1 MKIVQNSR
9 DFSRP
14 SVNNSFAND
23 NNNSQNIVLSD
34 NNAKKLF
41 SKSASS
47 EYVSFSSG
55 KVMIKSFGVLDK
67 IGYGFLAV
75 GAYILFLIL
84 RGSDGGISLYLTGA
98 IIILVGFLI
107 VSFVKTFSVIDYRT
121 KSIYSETQFKG
132 KGIWKSNKTT
142 AFSNIIEISVDNRP
156 TEVTAQNMGMG
167 LSSLLVNGNGA
178 HKHVAKSDS
187 AIAALLNNGTI
198 FYITDFTSNADIT
211 NVYKVF
217 SCELAKAINVSYKT
231 NNNDD
236 YQLVVKKRGTK
247 FYFDSD
253 NYKAF
258 TGNYVKGII
267 IYIFLGILLIIGAMI
282 YFHHMLNS

>member
-1 MKIVQNSR
+1 MQNSR

-23 NNNSQNIVLSD
+23 NILDNSQNIVLSD

-47 EYVSFSSG
+47 EYVSFSNG

-67 IGYGFLAV
+67 IGYAFLAV
-75 GAYILFLIL
+75 GAFILFLIL
-84 RGSDGGISLYLTGA
+84 RGSDGGFSLYLTGA
-98 IIILVGFLI
+98 IVILAGFFI
-107 VSFVKTFSVIDYRT
+107 VSYVKTFSVIDYKN

-142 AFSNIIEISVDNRP
+142 AFNNIVEISVDNRP

-167 LSSLLVNGNGA
+167 LSSLLVQGKSA
-178 HKHVAKSDS
+178 HEHVAKSDS

-211 NVYKVF
+211 KVYKIF
-217 SCELAKAINVSYKT
+217 SSELAKAINVSYKT

-247 FYFDSD
+247 FYFDLE
-253 NYKAF
+253 NYKTV

-267 IYIFLGILLIIGAMI
+267 IYIFVGILAIIGAMV
-282 YFHHMLNS
+282 YFRYITNH

>member
-1 MKIVQNSR
+1 MQNNR
-9 DFSRP
+9 DFSRT

-23 NNNSQNIVLSD
+23 NILDNSQNIVLSD

-47 EYVSFSSG
+47 EYVSFSNG

-67 IGYGFLAV
+67 IGYAFLAV
-75 GAYILFLIL
+75 GAFILFLIL
-84 RGSDGGISLYLTGA
+84 RGSDGGFSLYLTGA
-98 IIILVGFLI
+98 IVILAGFFI
-107 VSFVKTFSVIDYRT
+107 VSYVKTFSVIDYKN

-142 AFSNIIEISVDNRP
+142 AFNNIVEISVDNRP

-167 LSSLLVNGNGA
+167 LSSLLVQGKSA
-178 HKHVAKSDS
+178 HEHVAKSDS

-211 NVYKVF
+211 KVYKIF
-217 SCELAKAINVSYKT
+217 SSELAKAINVSYKT

-247 FYFDSD
+247 FYFDLE
-253 NYKAF
+253 NYKTV

-267 IYIFLGILLIIGAMI
+267 IYIFVGILAIIGAMV
-282 YFHHMLNS
+282 YFRYITNH